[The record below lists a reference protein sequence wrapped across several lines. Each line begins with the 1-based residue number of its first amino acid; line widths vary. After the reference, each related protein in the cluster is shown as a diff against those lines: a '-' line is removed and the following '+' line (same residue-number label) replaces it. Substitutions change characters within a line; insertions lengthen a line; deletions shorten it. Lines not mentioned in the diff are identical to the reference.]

1 MVPVEVPA
9 AGCWVLGDRHPE
21 LAGAWVAVRLGWPV
35 GRLAEVEQ
43 AGEEWGAVVGEPAV
57 GGPGVGGLADF

>member
-9 AGCWVLGDRHPE
+9 AGCWVLGDRHPV
-21 LAGAWVAVRLGWPV
+21 LAGAWVAVRL